1 MDIGQAISHLGSVPE
16 PGPVTA
22 AMMAMQAAGLRRVVP
37 GRKLG
42 PFDVEVAAGELVAL
56 VGGNGS
62 GKTTCLRLMLGL
74 DRASAGL
81 AQVAGH
87 AVNPLQPPRGIGYVP
102 DQPQFWDWRS
112 GRDNLRPFAPAADA
126 VQALLDQL
134 GLGEAGRT
142 AVRKYSR
149 GMRQRLALARA
160 LAATPP
166 ILVLDEPTIALDSGG
181 VDLLVEILLARR
193 AAGHT
198 GLVATH
204 DAAFLE
210 RLAPRQI
217 EVLAGRTTT

>member
-1 MDIGQAISHLGSVPE
+1 
-16 PGPVTA
+16 
-22 AMMAMQAAGLRRVVP
+22 MAMHARDLCRVVP

-42 PFDVEVAAGELVAL
+42 PFEVEVAAGELVAL

-81 AQVAGH
+81 AQVGGQ
-87 AVNPLQPPRGIGYVP
+87 AVSPLQPPRGIGYVP

-112 GRDNLRPFAPAADA
+112 GRDNLRPFASTAGAAE
-126 VQALLDQL
+126 ALLGQL
-134 GLGEAGRT
+134 GLAEAGRT

-166 ILVLDEPTIALDSGG
+166 TLVLDEPTIALDSGG
-181 VDLLVEILLARR
+181 VDLLVEILLTRR
-193 AAGHT
+193 AEGHSA
-198 GLVATH
+198 LVATH
-204 DAAFLE
+204 DAAFLD
-210 RLAPRQI
+210 RIAPRQI
-217 EVLAGRTTT
+217 EVLAGRTTR